1 MRKFKLFFDET
12 KEEQWVNDMSQQG
25 WHLKNHRI
33 FFYIFEKGEP
43 GQYVYR
49 CDMLEGFGYSKVAK
63 DYIDFVEGTGAEL
76 VYKKLHWVY
85 FRQHRNVGPFEL
97 YSDTSSKLMLI
108 NRVLMLYIA
117 LALIGLLLAI
127 INGGAS
133 LYGEVL
139 HLNDFFAGVGTGIFA
154 VMLIP
159 ITMLLIRRRN
169 LKKKM
174 ALYEV

>member
-12 KEEQWVNDMSQQG
+12 KEEQWINDMSQKG
-25 WHLKNHRI
+25 WHLKNHPTTH
-33 FFYIFEKGEP
+33 YIFEKGEP

-49 CDMLEGFGYSKVAK
+49 CDMLEGFGFSKVAK

-76 VYKKLHWVY
+76 VYKKLHWAY
-85 FRQHRNVGPFEL
+85 FRRHRDLGPFEL
-97 YSDTSSKLMLI
+97 YSDASSKLMLI
-108 NRVLMLYIA
+108 NRVLFLYIA
-117 LALIGLLLAI
+117 IALIGLILAI
-127 INGGAS
+127 INGSAS
-133 LYGEVL
+133 LFGEVI
-139 HLNDFFAGVGTGIFA
+139 HLADFFTGVGTGIFA

-159 ITMLLIRRRN
+159 ISMLIIRRRN